1 MVCKKNDGHNA
12 KNARVLRISPR
23 DCPQTQE
30 KYSENELAILA
41 GHLYNIGII
50 FLGGEPVMKKIFALI
65 LALAMMLSCAAFA
78 EDVVKV
84 GVFEPAS
91 GDNGAGGKQEVLGI
105 EYANSIVP
113 TVTVGGKE
121 YKVELVI
128 VDNQSATDKA
138 VTAAQTLVGAGVSI
152 VLGSYGSG
160 VSMAGGEVFAQAGV
174 PAIGCSCTNPGVTS
188 LCDWY
193 WRICFLDPFQG
204 TVMAN
209 FAMQE
214 KGAKTAYVLTQ
225 LGDDYSTG
233 LGFYFQKAFEEMGGT
248 VVAENFPEGTSDF
261 TAYLNNAIN
270 SGAEVVFAPTST
282 TSASLIIDQA
292 ASLSVPFA
300 LMAGDTW
307 ESSVILDA
315 AKGTNLTIYC
325 STFFDENDESSTQAA
340 EFVQGFKAWLNAN
353 PDKMTN
359 NGGNDIV
366 AAVSALGFDAYMTAI
381 EAIKAADS
389 AVGADIAAAMPGVT
403 LTGVTGS
410 ISFDEI
416 GDANKDMAYIKQA
429 NTETGAFDF
438 VKTQTVAELEG

>member
-1 MVCKKNDGHNA
+1 
-12 KNARVLRISPR
+12 
-23 DCPQTQE
+23 
-30 KYSENELAILA
+30 
-41 GHLYNIGII
+41 
-50 FLGGEPVMKKIFALI
+50 MKKI
-65 LALAMMLSCAAFA
+65 LALVLVLMLAVSAVAMA
-78 EDVVKV
+78 ETIKI

-91 GDNGAGGKQEVLGI
+91 GDNGAGGKQEVIGI
-105 EYANSIVP
+105 EYANSLVP
-113 TVTVGGKE
+113 TVEIGGAT
-121 YKVELVI
+121 YDVELVI

-138 VTAAQTLVGAGVSI
+138 VSAAQELVDAGVSI

-160 VSMAGGEVFAQAGV
+160 VSMAGGEVFAAAEI

-188 LCDWY
+188 LCDYY
-193 WRICFLDPFQG
+193 WRVCFLDPFQG

-209 FAMQE
+209 FAMDE
-214 KGAKTAYVLTQ
+214 FGAKTAYVLSQ
-225 LGDDYSTG
+225 LGDDYTTG
-233 LGFYFQKAFEEMGGT
+233 LATYFAKAFEGMGGT
-248 VVAENFPEGTSDF
+248 VINEQFTEGTSDY
-261 TAYLNNAIN
+261 TAYLTNAIN
-270 SGAEVVFAPTST
+270 GGADVIFCPTST
-282 TSASLIIDQA
+282 TVAALLINQA
-292 ASLSVPFA
+292 ASMNVELP
-300 LMAGDTW
+300 LLAGDTW
-307 ESSVILDA
+307 ESSVILEA
-315 AKGTNLTIYC
+315 GKGTNLTICC

-353 PDKMTN
+353 ADKKTN

-366 AAVSALGFDAYMTAI
+366 AAVSALGYDAYMTAI

>member
-1 MVCKKNDGHNA
+1 
-12 KNARVLRISPR
+12 
-23 DCPQTQE
+23 
-30 KYSENELAILA
+30 
-41 GHLYNIGII
+41 
-50 FLGGEPVMKKIFALI
+50 MKKVFALI

-78 EDVVKV
+78 EDVVKI

-113 TVTVGGKE
+113 TVTVGGTE

-138 VTAAQTLVGAGVSI
+138 VTAAQTLVGSGVSI

-204 TVMAN
+204 NVMAN

-248 VVAENFPEGTSDF
+248 VVAENFPEGSSDF

-292 ASLSVPFA
+292 ASMSVPFA

-307 ESSVILDA
+307 ESSVILEA
-315 AKGTNLTIYC
+315 TKGTSLEVYC
-325 STFFDENDESSTQAA
+325 STFFDERDESSTVAA
-340 EFVQGFKAWLNAN
+340 DFVSGFKAWLNAN
-353 PDKMTN
+353 PDKLTN

-366 AAVSALGFDAYMTAI
+366 AAVSALGYDAYMTAI

-389 AVGADIAAAMPGVT
+389 AVGADIAAALPGVT

>member
-1 MVCKKNDGHNA
+1 
-12 KNARVLRISPR
+12 
-23 DCPQTQE
+23 
-30 KYSENELAILA
+30 
-41 GHLYNIGII
+41 
-50 FLGGEPVMKKIFALI
+50 MKKI
-65 LALAMMLSCAAFA
+65 LALVLVLMLAVSAAAMA
-78 EDVVKV
+78 ETIKI

-91 GDNGAGGKQEVLGI
+91 GDNGAGGKQEVIGI
-105 EYANSIVP
+105 EYANTLVP
-113 TVTVGGKE
+113 TVEIGGAT
-121 YKVELVI
+121 YDVELVI

-138 VTAAQTLVGAGVSI
+138 VSAAQELVDAGVSI

-160 VSMAGGEVFAQAGV
+160 VSMAGGEVFAAAEI

-188 LCDWY
+188 LCDYY
-193 WRICFLDPFQG
+193 WRVCFLDPFQG

-209 FAMQE
+209 FAMDE
-214 KGAKTAYVLTQ
+214 FGAKTAYVLSQ
-225 LGDDYSTG
+225 LGDDYTTG
-233 LGFYFQKAFEEMGGT
+233 LATYFAKAFEGMGGT
-248 VVAENFPEGTSDF
+248 VINEQFTEGTSDY
-261 TAYLNNAIN
+261 TAYLTNAIN
-270 SGAEVVFAPTST
+270 GGADVIFCPTST
-282 TSASLIIDQA
+282 TVAALLINQA
-292 ASLSVPFA
+292 ASMNVELP
-300 LMAGDTW
+300 LLAGDTW
-307 ESSVILDA
+307 ESSVILEA
-315 AKGTNLTIYC
+315 GKGTNLTICC

-389 AVGADIAAAMPGVT
+389 AVGADIAAALPGVT

>member
-1 MVCKKNDGHNA
+1 M
-12 KNARVLRISPR
+12 
-23 DCPQTQE
+23 
-30 KYSENELAILA
+30 
-41 GHLYNIGII
+41 
-50 FLGGEPVMKKIFALI
+50 
-65 LALAMMLSCAAFA
+65 
-78 EDVVKV
+78 
-84 GVFEPAS
+84 
-91 GDNGAGGKQEVLGI
+91 
-105 EYANSIVP
+105 P
-113 TVTVGGKE
+113 TVTVGGTE

-128 VDNQSATDKA
+128 VDNQSTTDKA
-138 VTAAQTLVGAGVSI
+138 VTAAQTLVGSGVSI

-248 VVAENFPEGTSDF
+248 VVAENFPEGSSDF

-307 ESSVILDA
+307 ESSVIL
-315 AKGTNLTIYC
+315 
-325 STFFDENDESSTQAA
+325 
-340 EFVQGFKAWLNAN
+340 
-353 PDKMTN
+353 
-359 NGGNDIV
+359 
-366 AAVSALGFDAYMTAI
+366 
-381 EAIKAADS
+381 
-389 AVGADIAAAMPGVT
+389 
-403 LTGVTGS
+403 
-410 ISFDEI
+410 
-416 GDANKDMAYIKQA
+416 
-429 NTETGAFDF
+429 
-438 VKTQTVAELEG
+438 